1 MSAKLFDIE
10 PIDPAVKLF
19 NADNDE
25 KKDKDATPFLDTTM
39 GKVSLGLA
47 GAAIGAG
54 AVYLYNKSQ
63 TTDKV

>member
-1 MSAKLFDIE
+1 MSNKLFAVA
-10 PIDPAVKLF
+10 PATPAAQLYH
-19 NADNDE
+19 AAEGE
-25 KKDKDATPFLDTTM
+25 KSQQAKDQPFLDTTM

-63 TTDKV
+63 DKA

>member
-1 MSAKLFDIE
+1 MSQKLFAVA
-10 PIDPAVKLF
+10 PASPAAQLYHDANKT
-19 NADNDE
+19 DD
-25 KKDKDATPFLDTTM
+25 KKETPFLETTM

-63 TTDKV
+63 DKA